1 MIYKNLTKAGIT
13 MDKETKDRFLRE
25 LMEATYERI
34 YTFIDRRQAD
44 KDFAEDVV
52 QETFLEAYRKAE
64 VLMDHPNQLGW
75 LYITARNKMLKLN
88 SRKRDFCFFEDGE
101 AIYLENLR
109 KEDEQYGE
117 IELEEA
123 IKATVGEEEYHMLH
137 DYYLGGYS
145 SEEMAEKYGLESG
158 NVRMRVSRL
167 KKKLRK
173 NL

>member
-1 MIYKNLTKAGIT
+1 

-25 LMEATYERI
+25 LMEAAYEKI

-44 KDFAEDVV
+44 KDFVEDVV

-64 VLMDHPNQLGW
+64 VLMEHPNQLGW

-88 SRKRDFCFFEDGE
+88 SMKKDLCFFEDGE
-101 AIYLENLR
+101 AVYLENLR

-123 IKATVGEEEYHMLH
+123 IKATVGEEEYHMLR
-137 DYYLGGYS
+137 DYCLGGYS

-158 NVRMRVSRL
+158 NLRMRVSRL

>member
-1 MIYKNLTKAGIT
+1 ME
-13 MDKETKDRFLRE
+13 KETKDRFLRE
-25 LMEATYERI
+25 LMETAYEKI

-44 KDFAEDVV
+44 KDFVEDVV

-64 VLMDHPNQLGW
+64 ILIDHPNQLGW
-75 LYITARNKMLKLN
+75 LYITARNKMLKLS
-88 SRKRDFCFFEDGE
+88 SRKKDLCFFEDGE
-101 AIYLENLR
+101 AIYLEKLR

-123 IKATVGEEEYHMLH
+123 IKATVGEEEYHILH

-158 NVRMRVSRL
+158 NLRMRVSRL
-167 KKKLRK
+167 KRKLRK

>member
-1 MIYKNLTKAGIT
+1 
-13 MDKETKDRFLRE
+13 MDKETKDKFLGE
-25 LMEATYERI
+25 LMEAAYEKI

-44 KDFAEDVV
+44 KDFVEDVV

-64 VLMDHPNQLGW
+64 VLMEHPNQLGW

-88 SRKRDFCFFEDGE
+88 SRKKDLCFFEDGE

-123 IKATVGEEEYHMLH
+123 IKATIGEEEYQMLR
-137 DYYLGGYS
+137 DYCLGGYS
-145 SEEMAEKYGLESG
+145 SEEMAKKYGLESG
-158 NVRMRVSRL
+158 NLRMRVSRL
-167 KKKLRK
+167 KQKLRK

>member
-1 MIYKNLTKAGIT
+1 

-158 NVRMRVSRL
+158 NLRMRVSRL

-173 NL
+173 TL